1 MTTFEMLQELLAQN
15 EFELLLPEDY
25 TANTTEQDIRLVYQ
39 MNDTV
44 ESFLVF
50 RKAIF
55 TDTYKKDYEGKL
67 DASYDRD
74 QDRYVLGV
82 RQGDSVITLFYQK
95 LELEVNLYNYG
106 EIAHFWVPRYE
117 NLRQLE
123 FRIAVL
129 WDKYTYLGENY
140 CSEGEKHLVHLADV
154 PALNFCSYCA
164 APEPYMVPHEM
175 PKESFLQGMDVMEQ
189 LAKQAK
195 DWLLVG
201 WIRFYRRHP
210 STIVTRWVAHV
221 LHHSI
226 HFGFVKTLT
235 ETIKKET
242 AIYPRRLFG
251 KSGEERL
258 ALCLKK
264 ANARK
269 EELEKTGA
277 YVEIVRQEPFTIA
290 KDQLDLKVYLLVS
303 RQGMVNQKI
312 QVEEIEL

>member
-50 RKAIF
+50 REAIF
-55 TDTYKKDYEGKL
+55 TGTYKKDYEGKL

-123 FRIAVL
+123 FRIVVL

-140 CSEGEKHLVHLADV
+140 CSEGEKRLVHLADV

-175 PKESFLQGMDVMEQ
+175 PKGSFLQGLDVMEQ

-242 AIYPRRLFG
+242 AIYKRRLFG

-258 ALCLKK
+258 ELCLKK

>member
-50 RKAIF
+50 RKQSHRHIQ
-55 TDTYKKDYEGKL
+55 KRIMKGNWMPL
-67 DASYDRD
+67 NDRD

-140 CSEGEKHLVHLADV
+140 CSEGEKRLVHLADV

-235 ETIKKET
+235 ETIK
-242 AIYPRRLFG
+242 RRRPSIRDACSE
-251 KSGEERL
+251 KAERNGWH
-258 ALCLKK
+258 C
-264 ANARK
+264 
-269 EELEKTGA
+269 
-277 YVEIVRQEPFTIA
+277 V
-290 KDQLDLKVYLLVS
+290 
-303 RQGMVNQKI
+303 
-312 QVEEIEL
+312 

>member
-1 MTTFEMLQELLAQN
+1 
-15 EFELLLPEDY
+15 
-25 TANTTEQDIRLVYQ
+25 
-39 MNDTV
+39 
-44 ESFLVF
+44 
-50 RKAIF
+50 
-55 TDTYKKDYEGKL
+55 
-67 DASYDRD
+67 
-74 QDRYVLGV
+74 
-82 RQGDSVITLFYQK
+82 
-95 LELEVNLYNYG
+95 
-106 EIAHFWVPRYE
+106 
-117 NLRQLE
+117 
-123 FRIAVL
+123 
-129 WDKYTYLGENY
+129 
-140 CSEGEKHLVHLADV
+140 
-154 PALNFCSYCA
+154 
-164 APEPYMVPHEM
+164 MVPHEM

-264 ANARK
+264 QTHGRK
-269 EELEKTGA
+269 NWKRR
-277 YVEIVRQEPFTIA
+277 VH
-290 KDQLDLKVYLLVS
+290 
-303 RQGMVNQKI
+303 M
-312 QVEEIEL
+312 

>member
-1 MTTFEMLQELLAQN
+1 MDQGVEKNVTTFEMLQELLAQN

-55 TDTYKKDYEGKL
+55 TGTYKKRIMKGNWMPL
-67 DASYDRD
+67 MTGIRTGMC
-74 QDRYVLGV
+74 LGCG
-82 RQGDSVITLFYQK
+82 RGDSVITLFYQK

-175 PKESFLQGMDVMEQ
+175 PKESFLQGLDVMEQ

-210 STIVTRWVAHV
+210 STIVTRWVVAHCP
-221 LHHSI
+221 
-226 HFGFVKTLT
+226 
-235 ETIKKET
+235 
-242 AIYPRRLFG
+242 AP
-251 KSGEERL
+251 
-258 ALCLKK
+258 
-264 ANARK
+264 
-269 EELEKTGA
+269 
-277 YVEIVRQEPFTIA
+277 
-290 KDQLDLKVYLLVS
+290 
-303 RQGMVNQKI
+303 
-312 QVEEIEL
+312 

>member
-1 MTTFEMLQELLAQN
+1 M
-15 EFELLLPEDY
+15 
-25 TANTTEQDIRLVYQ
+25 
-39 MNDTV
+39 
-44 ESFLVF
+44 
-50 RKAIF
+50 
-55 TDTYKKDYEGKL
+55 
-67 DASYDRD
+67 
-74 QDRYVLGV
+74 LGV

>member
-15 EFELLLPEDY
+15 EFELLLPEDH

-50 RKAIF
+50 REAIF
-55 TDTYKKDYEGKL
+55 TGTYKKDYEGKL

-140 CSEGEKHLVHLADV
+140 CSEGEKRLVHLADV
-154 PALNFCSYCA
+154 PALN
-164 APEPYMVPHEM
+164 
-175 PKESFLQGMDVMEQ
+175 LMEQ

>member
-55 TDTYKKDYEGKL
+55 TGTYKKDYEGKM

-74 QDRYVLGV
+74 QDRYVH
-82 RQGDSVITLFYQK
+82 
-95 LELEVNLYNYG
+95 G

-140 CSEGEKHLVHLADV
+140 CSEGEKRLVHLADV

-175 PKESFLQGMDVMEQ
+175 PKESFLQGLDVMEQ

-312 QVEEIEL
+312 QVEEIVP

>member
-1 MTTFEMLQELLAQN
+1 M
-15 EFELLLPEDY
+15 
-25 TANTTEQDIRLVYQ
+25 
-39 MNDTV
+39 
-44 ESFLVF
+44 
-50 RKAIF
+50 
-55 TDTYKKDYEGKL
+55 
-67 DASYDRD
+67 
-74 QDRYVLGV
+74 

-106 EIAHFWVPRYE
+106 EIAHFWVPRHE

-175 PKESFLQGMDVMEQ
+175 PKESFLQGLDVMEQ

-201 WIRFYRRHP
+201 WIHFYRRHP

-235 ETIKKET
+235 ETIKRRRPSIRDACSEKRRGT
-242 AIYPRRLFG
+242 AG
-251 KSGEERL
+251 TVSE
-258 ALCLKK
+258 K

>member
-1 MTTFEMLQELLAQN
+1 M
-15 EFELLLPEDY
+15 
-25 TANTTEQDIRLVYQ
+25 
-39 MNDTV
+39 
-44 ESFLVF
+44 
-50 RKAIF
+50 
-55 TDTYKKDYEGKL
+55 
-67 DASYDRD
+67 
-74 QDRYVLGV
+74 
-82 RQGDSVITLFYQK
+82 
-95 LELEVNLYNYG
+95 ELEVNLYNYG
-106 EIAHFWVPRYE
+106 EIAHFWVLRYE

-140 CSEGEKHLVHLADV
+140 CSEGEKRLVHLADV

-175 PKESFLQGMDVMEQ
+175 PKESFLQGLDVMEQ

-195 DWLLVG
+195 D
-201 WIRFYRRHP
+201 P
-210 STIVTRWVAHV
+210 STIVTKWVAHV

>member
-1 MTTFEMLQELLAQN
+1 M
-15 EFELLLPEDY
+15 
-25 TANTTEQDIRLVYQ
+25 
-39 MNDTV
+39 
-44 ESFLVF
+44 
-50 RKAIF
+50 
-55 TDTYKKDYEGKL
+55 
-67 DASYDRD
+67 
-74 QDRYVLGV
+74 
-82 RQGDSVITLFYQK
+82 
-95 LELEVNLYNYG
+95 
-106 EIAHFWVPRYE
+106 
-117 NLRQLE
+117 
-123 FRIAVL
+123 
-129 WDKYTYLGENY
+129 GENY
-140 CSEGEKHLVHLADV
+140 RSEGEKHLVHLADV

-175 PKESFLQGMDVMEQ
+175 PKESFLQGLDVMEQ

>member
-1 MTTFEMLQELLAQN
+1 MLAWKLLRRNNHQN
-15 EFELLLPEDY
+15 KGTNF
-25 TANTTEQDIRLVYQ
+25 
-39 MNDTV
+39 
-44 ESFLVF
+44 
-50 RKAIF
+50 AI
-55 TDTYKKDYEGKL
+55 KK
-67 DASYDRD
+67 
-74 QDRYVLGV
+74 
-82 RQGDSVITLFYQK
+82 
-95 LELEVNLYNYG
+95 
-106 EIAHFWVPRYE
+106 
-117 NLRQLE
+117 
-123 FRIAVL
+123 
-129 WDKYTYLGENY
+129 
-140 CSEGEKHLVHLADV
+140 
-154 PALNFCSYCA
+154 
-164 APEPYMVPHEM
+164 PHERGFVDM
-175 PKESFLQGMDVMEQ
+175 EHYERRQARDVMEQ

>member
-1 MTTFEMLQELLAQN
+1 MGETPMSALTLLCSGIQLYSA
-15 EFELLLPEDY
+15 
-25 TANTTEQDIRLVYQ
+25 EQ
-39 MNDTV
+39 
-44 ESFLVF
+44 
-50 RKAIF
+50 
-55 TDTYKKDYEGKL
+55 
-67 DASYDRD
+67 
-74 QDRYVLGV
+74 
-82 RQGDSVITLFYQK
+82 
-95 LELEVNLYNYG
+95 
-106 EIAHFWVPRYE
+106 
-117 NLRQLE
+117 
-123 FRIAVL
+123 RIA
-129 WDKYTYLGENY
+129 D
-140 CSEGEKHLVHLADV
+140 CILADV
-154 PALNFCSYCA
+154 KWAASATSAELARQSQASEATVTRLCHKLGFESYRKFQLALA
-164 APEPYMVPHEM
+164 R
-175 PKESFLQGMDVMEQ
+175 DVMEQ

>member
-1 MTTFEMLQELLAQN
+1 M
-15 EFELLLPEDY
+15 
-25 TANTTEQDIRLVYQ
+25 
-39 MNDTV
+39 
-44 ESFLVF
+44 
-50 RKAIF
+50 
-55 TDTYKKDYEGKL
+55 
-67 DASYDRD
+67 
-74 QDRYVLGV
+74 
-82 RQGDSVITLFYQK
+82 
-95 LELEVNLYNYG
+95 
-106 EIAHFWVPRYE
+106 
-117 NLRQLE
+117 
-123 FRIAVL
+123 L

-175 PKESFLQGMDVMEQ
+175 PKESFLQGLDVMEQ

-201 WIRFYRRHP
+201 WIHFYRRHP

-251 KSGEERL
+251 KSGEGRL

-277 YVEIVRQEPFTIA
+277 YVEIVRPGAIYNCKRSAGFKGVSAGQPPGDGKPEDSGGGNRVVIWRLFLWLIVIFA
-290 KDQLDLKVYLLVS
+290 KGISTTKA
-303 RQGMVNQKI
+303 G
-312 QVEEIEL
+312 

>member
-1 MTTFEMLQELLAQN
+1 ML
-15 EFELLLPEDY
+15 
-25 TANTTEQDIRLVYQ
+25 
-39 MNDTV
+39 
-44 ESFLVF
+44 S
-50 RKAIF
+50 
-55 TDTYKKDYEGKL
+55 
-67 DASYDRD
+67 
-74 QDRYVLGV
+74 
-82 RQGDSVITLFYQK
+82 
-95 LELEVNLYNYG
+95 
-106 EIAHFWVPRYE
+106 
-117 NLRQLE
+117 
-123 FRIAVL
+123 
-129 WDKYTYLGENY
+129 DKYTSVGENY
-140 CSEGEKHLVHLADV
+140 SSEGEKRLVHLAYV
-154 PALNFCSYCA
+154 PSLNLCSYFA
-164 APEPYMVPHEM
+164 AAVPYIVPHDIT
-175 PKESFLQGMDVMEQ
+175 KESFLQGLDVMEQ

-195 DWLLVG
+195 DWLLFG

-210 STIVTRWVAHV
+210 STIVTKWVAHV

-290 KDQLDLKVYLLVS
+290 KDQLDLNVYLLVS
-303 RQGMVNQKI
+303 RRGMVNQKI
-312 QVEEIEL
+312 QVEEIVL